1 LIWRRKLNANNEDFE
16 TKPFPT
22 PSKIPSWTRTMVR
35 VKISKTE
42 TTEISIKGTTGDPV
56 SKRTIR
62 ETVGAPTVTAEIFD
76 YIRLKPT
83 DSDTMTTAAVD
94 TEEPK
99 TPISPLLAGSKERTV
114 VDLEEVSVRGTI
126 TTVVITIIAK
136 ISTMGNDHSTME
148 TPTLT
153 NGRRTK

>member
-42 TTEISIKGTTGDPV
+42 IMGINIKGTTVDPI
-56 SKRTIR
+56 SKKTIK
-62 ETVGAPTVTAEIFD
+62 ETTVALTMTAEIFD
-76 YIRLKPT
+76 RTLPHPM
-83 DSDTMTTAAVD
+83 DSDTMTTTVVD

-99 TPISPLLAGSKERTV
+99 TPINPSPADSMERIV
-114 VDLEEVSVRGTI
+114 GDSEEALDLGII

-136 ISTMGNDHSTME
+136 ISTMDNDHSTME